1 MQETPTVSFDPD
13 FAAPADWAAMYRRA
27 GIQIVPAP
35 FPMRSKADKRPA
47 LAEWKQFQNETAPD
61 AVFARWFP
69 DNAPPNMGVITGQA
83 SGGLICIDL
92 DDYKSGEAAAWWRE
106 ATLGIDPETWTQQT
120 GGGGRQIFF
129 RLPEG
134 ETIGNCRTAIGVDI
148 RGQGGFAML
157 PPSVHLSQNRYKWID
172 GCAPWEIEADLA
184 PPHLVAAIKSLIE
197 EHGGSSVPIPG
208 RERTSAPDQDQ
219 NAWGKTID
227 GREAKMARM
236 IWARMI
242 SLYED
247 APIISKA
254 DLEIEARRAFSDYE
268 RTTATRLAGCTNA
281 EGLEREGRGW
291 TAFIERWRNAADK
304 WDGEIAQAAKD
315 NETRRRDNP
324 QPSAPAAAVPAAQR
338 FNADTRPEA
347 PATGTFELLNV
358 RQIKT
363 LPDPNWLVK
372 GLVTDNGLGFI
383 FGPPGCGKSFIA
395 IGMALSVACGLPD
408 WWGRP
413 IERSGPVVYISS
425 EGQSDLK
432 FRIAAWEA
440 KTGQKADDAPF
451 FLIRQAINFMAE
463 SDVQTLIRTIRL
475 VADQAGELPA
485 LVFVD
490 TVSRVLPGADENLQK
505 DMTLFVAACDAVRA
519 EFSATVVGVHHTS
532 RAGNMRGSTVFD
544 GAGDFLAQIEREER
558 EDGERIGVLTARK
571 IKAAEDGWRQTFD
584 LEEVQIGLTAT
595 SLFAAPCEERVAAPI
610 PATWPDKSI
619 CRLVLG
625 EVEKRAR
632 SMAPLSSFPNTR
644 TLGRYFPDV
653 IAQEFGIKPAIAADM
668 LQKWL
673 NSGVLSVAVVDA
685 KTKLKGLIVTGQI
698 EGEIS

>member
-157 PPSVHLSQNRYKWID
+157 PPSVHLSQNRYKWIE

-219 NAWGKTID
+219 NVWGKTID
-227 GREAKMARM
+227 GRESKMARL

-247 APIISKA
+247 APIISTA

-268 RTTATRLAGCTNA
+268 RTTVTRLSGCTNA

-291 TAFIERWRNAADK
+291 SAFIERWRNAAEK
-304 WDGEIAQAAKD
+304 WDGEIARAAKE
-315 NETRRRDNP
+315 NETRRRENP
-324 QPSAPAAAVPAAQR
+324 QPAAPVAAIPAAQR

-383 FGPPGCGKSFIA
+383 FGPPGCGKSFVA
-395 IGMALSVACGLPD
+395 IGMALSVACGLGE

-451 FLIRQAINFMAE
+451 YLIRQGINFMAE

-475 VADQAGELPA
+475 VADEAGELPA

-571 IKAAEDGWRQTFD
+571 IKAAEDGWKQTFD
-584 LEEVQIGLTAT
+584 LEEVQVGLTAT
-595 SLFAAPCEERVAAPI
+595 SLFAAPCEAPAE
-610 PATWPDKSI
+610 ATSGSGWPSREV
-619 CRLVLG
+619 CRRILSDIESAWARG
-625 EVEKRAR
+625 EPLSEFVQAKRA
-632 SMAPLSSFPNTR
+632 
-644 TLGRYFPDV
+644 GRYAPAV
-653 IAQEFGIKPAIAADM
+653 IARLHRLKPKLAEEMI
-668 LQKWL
+668 QRWL
-673 NSGVLSVAVVDA
+673 VEGVLRTAERDPHS
-685 KTKLKGLIVTGQI
+685 KLMGLKVIASI
-698 EGEIS
+698 